1 MKTYAHVLARV
12 AILIALLFAF
22 NGGLSLLNIPN
33 DLAVTGGTFL
43 VVSSVLFAVLWVI
56 RDGTRLLDHIKKSA
70 GPAAVIALCFTV
82 LATTGCY
89 KIIPPGHA
97 GIVVQQTGS
106 ARGVNQIPV
115 ETGRVFYNP
124 MNEDVLDY
132 PTYVQRAIWTSS
144 TSEGKKGDDGQR
156 ANEEIAFQSSD
167 SLHFTGDVAVAYQ
180 LQSDKVPHFY
190 VQFRSDDLD
199 NFTHGFFRDAVRKS
213 IGIAAQ
219 HFTQE
224 EINGGKQADL
234 EHEAEDILRKAM
246 EPFGVNI
253 VQLAFTSP
261 PRPPD
266 QVKQAIQ
273 GKVAA
278 IQKAEQIEN
287 EKRQSVAE
295 GAKNIALA
303 QAQAQAN
310 ALITSSITPT
320 LLQWEQ
326 LKVMQNRW
334 DGHMPMVSGGGNPL
348 MLQLPK

>member
-1 MKTYAHVLARV
+1 MKTAKTLLKLIWWLLAITGNIFMLNGELHLMNYASDVAVAGAFFMVLLQV
-12 AILIALLFAF
+12 FVNALLFK
-22 NGGLSLLNIPN
+22 GPLLRM
-33 DLAVTGGTFL
+33 LGVTSVCCMC
-43 VVSSVLFAVLWVI
+43 VVSS
-56 RDGTRLLDHIKKSA
+56 
-70 GPAAVIALCFTV
+70 
-82 LATTGCY
+82 GCY

-97 GIVVQQTGS
+97 GITVQQTGS

-124 MNEDVLDY
+124 FNEDVLDY
-132 PTYVQRAIWTSS
+132 PTFVQRAIWTASA
-144 TSEGKKGDDGQR
+144 SEGKKDESGGR
-156 ANEEIAFQSSD
+156 PNEEIAFQSKD

-180 LQSDKVPHFY
+180 LVAEKVPHFY
-190 VQFRSDDLD
+190 VQFRSDDLE

-219 HFTQE
+219 DYTQE

-234 EHEAEDILRKAM
+234 EHQAEELLRKSM
-246 EPFGVNI
+246 ENFGVNI

-266 QVKQAIQ
+266 AVKQAIQ

-278 IQKAEQIEN
+278 IQRAEQIEN
-287 EKRQSVAE
+287 EKRQAVAE
-295 GAKNIALA
+295 GAKTVALA
-303 QAQAQAN
+303 EAQAKAN
-310 ALITSSITPT
+310 ITITSSITPT

-326 LKVMQNRW
+326 IKVMQNKW
-334 DGHMPMVSGGGNPL
+334 NGQMPMVSGGGNPL

>member
-1 MKTYAHVLARV
+1 MKVYAHVLARV
-12 AILIALLFAF
+12 AILIALIFAF
-22 NGGLSLLNIPN
+22 DGGFSLLNVHN
-33 DLAVTGGTFL
+33 DFAAAGGCFLIAACLTFSVLWAIKDGGRLLNHAKKAIGPLAVVALSF
-43 VVSSVLFAVLWVI
+43 VVL
-56 RDGTRLLDHIKKSA
+56 T
-70 GPAAVIALCFTV
+70 
-82 LATTGCY
+82 TTGCY

-124 MNEDVLDY
+124 FNEDVLDY
-132 PTYVQRAIWTSS
+132 PTYVQRAIWTAS
-144 TSEGKKGDDGQR
+144 TSEGKKDEKGER
-156 ANEEIAFQSSD
+156 SNEEIAFQSSD

-180 LQSDKVPHFY
+180 LQSEKVPHFY
-190 VQFRSDDLD
+190 VQFRSDDLE

-219 HFTQE
+219 QFTQE

-234 EHEAEDILRKAM
+234 EHQAEDILRKSM

-326 LKVMQNRW
+326 LKVMQNKW
-334 DGHMPMVSGGGNPL
+334 DGHMPMVNGGSSPL